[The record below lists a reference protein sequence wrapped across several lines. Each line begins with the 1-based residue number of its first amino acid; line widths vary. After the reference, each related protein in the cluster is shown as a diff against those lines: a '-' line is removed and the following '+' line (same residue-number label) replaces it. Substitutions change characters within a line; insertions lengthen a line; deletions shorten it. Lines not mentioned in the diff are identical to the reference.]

1 MKWGDISLGTDPT
14 TGWEMLVSYAR
25 LENQPMAPVRSV
37 ESHKFPVEIYKV
49 FKSHRPMH
57 MNPDS
62 PLYLAVK
69 CRYKPSNQVWYMR
82 RAQAVNKIGI
92 KSNYYPQQ
100 PAIDKYLKEPWNFLN
115 SLLILALISSN
126 LQFFSQ
132 ASHTKYESQSR
143 VINKQLTQY
152 QNCLR
157 HEGL

>member
-14 TGWEMLVSYAR
+14 TGREMLVSYAR
-25 LENQPMAPVRSV
+25 LENQPMVPVRSV

-57 MNPDS
+57 MNNPDS

-69 CRYKPSNQVWYMR
+69 RRYKPSNQVWYMR

-100 PAIDKYLKEPWNFLN
+100 PAIDKYLKEP
-115 SLLILALISSN
+115 
-126 LQFFSQ
+126 
-132 ASHTKYESQSR
+132 
-143 VINKQLTQY
+143 
-152 QNCLR
+152 
-157 HEGL
+157 